1 VIDTLAAAAN
11 KAMHAPAAVD
21 LLAKEG
27 YEPLVASP
35 DEFGAFI
42 RSEFNRW
49 SEVARAAGLKS

>member
-1 VIDTLAAAAN
+1 
-11 KAMHAPAAVD
+11 MHAPAAVD

-27 YEPLVASP
+27 YEPLDASP

-42 RSEFNRW
+42 RSEFTRW